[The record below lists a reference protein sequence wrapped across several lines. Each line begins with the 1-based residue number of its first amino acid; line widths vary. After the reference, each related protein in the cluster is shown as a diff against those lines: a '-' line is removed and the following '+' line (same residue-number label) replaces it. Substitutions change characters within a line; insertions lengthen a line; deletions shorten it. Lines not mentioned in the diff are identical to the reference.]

1 MKSYLLSNQPFF
13 TYSYENYEFSSKSL
27 SYSTLTLLSPPYYL
41 LQQSEQLHAYVQANP
56 ALKH

>member
-1 MKSYLLSNQPFF
+1 MKSLLLVNQPFF
-13 TYSYENYEFSSKSL
+13 TYSYESYEFSSKSL
-27 SYSTLTLLSPPYYL
+27 SNSKLTLLLFCYSL